1 MCYKHIE
8 INDFIKEVKDWYKF
22 DFSEREL
29 RDIFKYYEN
38 DDEEW
43 FPLELNLRERWKF
56 FKSYRS
62 AVEYIWD
69 NDVVH
74 PIDDVNTNEECLDY
88 LDNWYFVY
96 FAYTDGILVKID

>member
-38 DDEEW
+38 TDGIY
-43 FPLELNLRERWKF
+43 FPTEINLRECWRCY
-56 FKSYRS
+56 KSIKD
-62 AVEYIWD
+62 AIEDLWD
-69 NDVVH
+69 KDSIHSVDDLDTDEKRMKWLENNVHFMVV
-74 PIDDVNTNEECLDY
+74 
-88 LDNWYFVY
+88 
-96 FAYTDGILVKID
+96 YTDGILINL